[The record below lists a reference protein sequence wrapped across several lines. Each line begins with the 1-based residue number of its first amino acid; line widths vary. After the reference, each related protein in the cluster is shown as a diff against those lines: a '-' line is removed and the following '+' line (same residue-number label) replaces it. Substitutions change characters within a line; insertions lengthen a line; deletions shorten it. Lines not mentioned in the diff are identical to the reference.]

1 MKSTLGAAA
10 AEARARP
17 KCERPTDHWAVGAFG
32 HCCKARLN
40 GRCRTRTCDI
50 HDVNV
55 ALYQLS

>member
-1 MKSTLGAAA
+1 M
-10 AEARARP
+10 
-17 KCERPTDHWAVGAFG
+17 ER
-32 HCCKARLN
+32 RN